1 MKNKGY
7 TSIRHILKYI
17 SLFGSVE
24 ILKILANLTRGKVT
38 AILLGPLGAGLIA
51 IYQNILEVIRSCT
64 NIGLETASIQQL
76 FCLIV
81 QLPFSVCSLVTPRLI
96 IRYISPIPHGVKF
109 LVLYH
114 CPPRNAVRFPFDIV
128 FTRSQAKNNLFLSLI
143 RTKING
149 QINTGNTRDIEE
161 DRAAQQVQYM
171 GIPTAMV

>member
-1 MKNKGY
+1 MKNRGY

-76 FCLIV
+76 SEIDTDTNKTE
-81 QLPFSVCSLVTPRLI
+81 VTLM
-96 IRYISPIPHGVKF
+96 
-109 LVLYH
+109 
-114 CPPRNAVRFPFDIV
+114 
-128 FTRSQAKNNLFLSLI
+128 AKVI
-143 RTKING
+143 RTWSLAMAFFNLIAC
-149 QINTGNTRDIEE
+149 IAIVLCAGNFFFKDNLPHREPLIC
-161 DRAAQQVQYM
+161 QF
-171 GIPTAMV
+171 